1 MTQCEII
8 LSHIRRYGEI
18 SSMEAMELYGI
29 CRLAARIGDLR
40 SQGVKIKMIRRKS
53 RNRFGKKIQ
62 YGVYTL

>member
-8 LSHIRRYGEI
+8 LNHIKRYGEI

-40 SQGVKIKMIRRKS
+40 DRGVKIKMIKRKA
-53 RNRFGKKIQ
+53 RNRFGKKTQ